1 MKKFIL
7 PVLWHCALQ
16 GVFGV
21 GSILAEPAAKVGEV
35 VEKIYGPADLQG
47 LRAVKGQTVVVEGLI
62 VCQGQSRAGAKRY
75 LNFTE
80 NYQESISLVFDV
92 VKGGGEFTKEKLASY
107 VGKKVR
113 VTGMVGEYQGSLQ
126 IEIRAWDRLKCVR

>member
-1 MKKFIL
+1 MKKFIF

-21 GSILAEPAAKVGEV
+21 GSILAEAAGKVGGV
-35 VEKIYGPADLQG
+35 VDKIYGPADLQG

-92 VKGGGEFTKEKLASY
+92 VKGEGEFTKEKLASY

-113 VTGMVGEYQGSLQ
+113 VTGMVGEYQGSL
-126 IEIRAWDRLKCVR
+126 